1 MKINNPPFLKV
12 QKIDVCCIQETHLNN
27 THRFSIR
34 GYEIH
39 RVDRADRP
47 KVGVLTLVK
56 TSIPSTEVQRS
67 EKADTEYITVKLI
80 LPDRNLTICNL
91 YSPPN
96 KAINLQIL
104 QPNSED
110 WMIVGDFNSH
120 SPSWGYPSI
129 NTKGE
134 EVEHWIVSNRLVLIN
149 TPTDPPTFYSRVWK
163 TTSTPDIAIATDNIQ
178 KIAKREVSEQ
188 LGGSDHK
195 PVILT
200 LAKQVNTNA
209 GKMPPSWNYKKAD
222 WKRFRELTDIYT
234 KSITFSKHSVNKN
247 ASNFNSA
254 VLKAAKES
262 IPRGRRHDY
271 KPYWNNTLEKIH
283 KELSEAREEME
294 RNPTPQNVRRH
305 SQLKVDLDKE
315 KQTQTQA
322 SWKTKTASLNM
333 ERETQKLW
341 QLTKSLNGDNSERGR
356 TTLQTTNG
364 AVTGKAAA
372 KSLPEFLKKRAQLH
386 PQLTE
391 PKMSGPR
398 HGLCSKTQ
406 LLLAL
411 THV

>member
-1 MKINNPPFLKV
+1 MGRSQGGTALGPQPQNNNNNNNNNNNERISLVGPFQKGPTNVTDCGSDPLLMAGGGQSRATGHQTLRIVHWNTEGVQQKKLELQQFLKA

-39 RVDRADRP
+39 RADRP
-47 KVGVLTLVK
+47 KGGVLTLVK

-67 EKADTEYITVKLI
+67 EKADTEYITVKFI
-80 LPDRNLTICNL
+80 LPDRNLTICNF

-96 KAINLQIL
+96 KAINLHNL

-110 WMIVGDFNSH
+110 WMIEGDFNSH
-120 SPSWGYPSI
+120 SPSWGYPSLTQKEKWNI
-129 NTKGE
+129 G
-134 EVEHWIVSNRLVLIN
+134 VLATVWSSS
-149 TPTDPPTFYSRVWK
+149 TPQPIPQPSFYSRVWK

-188 LGGSDHK
+188 LGGSDNK

-200 LAKQVNTNA
+200 PAKQVNTSA
-209 GKMPPSWNYKKAD
+209 GKNAPSPPPSWNYKKAD

-254 VLKAAKES
+254 FLKAAKES

-305 SQLKVDLDKE
+305 S
-315 KQTQTQA
+315 
-322 SWKTKTASLNM
+322 
-333 ERETQKLW
+333 
-341 QLTKSLNGDNSERGR
+341 
-356 TTLQTTNG
+356 
-364 AVTGKAAA
+364 
-372 KSLPEFLKKRAQLH
+372 
-386 PQLTE
+386 
-391 PKMSGPR
+391 
-398 HGLCSKTQ
+398 
-406 LLLAL
+406 
-411 THV
+411 